1 MKRIQ
6 VILAVAALLVTMF
19 VATAAP
25 AMAMVRGAGEERG
38 ESARVQ
44 ANEERGLNHNF
55 FFNRGFNTG
64 GVIISNGN
72 VGGLGNFGFGG
83 LTGLGFG
90 CGFFSTFG
98 CNTGFI
104 V

>member
-6 VILAVAALLVTMF
+6 VILAVAALLVAMF

-44 ANEERGLNHNF
+44 ANEERGFNHNF
-55 FFNRGFNTG
+55 FNPAFNTG
-64 GVIISNGN
+64 GLFISNGN

-83 LTGLGFG
+83 LNGLGFG